1 MKHQS
6 GSTCKSEAS
15 FLEKMNGS
23 TIQLSNTELKNLLID
38 QICEEID
45 LSDPIQVEFY
55 AWLIWALG
63 LQNN

>member
-1 MKHQS
+1 M
-6 GSTCKSEAS
+6 
-15 FLEKMNGS
+15 EKMNGS